1 MNSENLQVDSLD
13 FDLIKSNLKE
23 YLRGQNKFKD
33 FDFEGSTM
41 NILLDL
47 LAYNTHY
54 QAFYANMVANEA
66 FLDSAA
72 MRASAVS
79 IGKHLGYVPKSIKS
93 STNIIDIDLGS
104 NPTLIEGVQN
114 GLVFVFRGEKFT
126 GFTETGA
133 STSFTALKNF
143 KAVYAADDDRVLV
156 KDVTINEG
164 SIKTF
169 SFVVNSFDTAQK
181 FILPSTSVDVDTLV
195 LTIQKST
202 KDTEGVFDSWFLCN
216 DITSLDAAS
225 KAYFLQE
232 TEDGKFQIY
241 FGDGIVG
248 AALQNGNVI
257 TVQYLQTSGVNGNDC
272 KTFSYSPSTVN
283 SQMAYASEPVCTAKT
298 DSFGKTIGSYGGS
311 ESESTRSIK
320 YYAPRHYQT
329 QERAVTKDD
338 YKTILSKEF
347 IDTAESVYV
356 WGGEENTP
364 PEYGKVFVSIKPVGA
379 KKLSILE
386 KLAIEKNV
394 LSKKNMLTII
404 PKIVDPEYIYMILDM
419 TVRYNSLKAKISP
432 SVLETILRS
441 RVDTFA
447 ANTLQKF
454 GKDFRLSTF
463 LTYIDASNG
472 MISSSSANLKLQK
485 RIEPILGKSYPY
497 TIKFDNALFHPV
509 AGYPSILSSST
520 FGYTDLLSD
529 AIVKPTVEAYLDDDG
544 NGNVRLYK
552 LVRGAKVYM
561 SNTLGTID
569 YALGKVVLK
578 NFAPIYSLPASTTE
592 IYITVTPNADDIGA
606 RRNDIL
612 VVDQS
617 QVNIIF
623 SQDQTEIDNNQSGA
637 RFPY

>member
-1 MNSENLQVDSLD
+1 
-13 FDLIKSNLKE
+13 
-23 YLRGQNKFKD
+23 
-33 FDFEGSTM
+33 
-41 NILLDL
+41 
-47 LAYNTHY
+47 
-54 QAFYANMVANEA
+54 
-66 FLDSAA
+66 
-72 MRASAVS
+72 
-79 IGKHLGYVPKSIKS
+79 
-93 STNIIDIDLGS
+93 
-104 NPTLIEGVQN
+104 
-114 GLVFVFRGEKFT
+114 
-126 GFTETGA
+126 
-133 STSFTALKNF
+133 
-143 KAVYAADDDRVLV
+143 
-156 KDVTINEG
+156 
-164 SIKTF
+164 
-169 SFVVNSFDTAQK
+169 
-181 FILPSTSVDVDTLV
+181 
-195 LTIQKST
+195 
-202 KDTEGVFDSWFLCN
+202 
-216 DITSLDAAS
+216 
-225 KAYFLQE
+225 
-232 TEDGKFQIY
+232 
-241 FGDGIVG
+241 
-248 AALQNGNVI
+248 
-257 TVQYLQTSGVNGNDC
+257 
-272 KTFSYSPSTVN
+272 
-283 SQMAYASEPVCTAKT
+283 
-298 DSFGKTIGSYGGS
+298 
-311 ESESTRSIK
+311 
-320 YYAPRHYQT
+320 
-329 QERAVTKDD
+329 
-338 YKTILSKEF
+338 
-347 IDTAESVYV
+347 
-356 WGGEENTP
+356 
-364 PEYGKVFVSIKPVGA
+364 
-379 KKLSILE
+379 
-386 KLAIEKNV
+386 
-394 LSKKNMLTII
+394 MLTII

-578 NFAPIYSLPASTTE
+578 NFAPIYSLPASSTE

>member
-1 MNSENLQVDSLD
+1 MNSDNLQVDSLD

-23 YLRGQNKFKD
+23 YLRGQDKFKD

-126 GFTETGA
+126 GFTDTGI

-143 KAVYAADDDRVLV
+143 KAMYAGDRVLV

-169 SFVVNSFDTAQK
+169 SFVVNSFDTGQK
-181 FILPSTSVDVDTLV
+181 FILPSTSIDVDTLV
-195 LTIQKST
+195 VTIQKST
-202 KDTEGVFDSWFLCN
+202 KDTEGVLDSWFLCN

-257 TVQYLQTSGVNGNDC
+257 TVEYLQTSGVNGNDC
-272 KTFSYSPSTVN
+272 KTFSYSPNTTN
-283 SQMAYASEPVCTAKT
+283 TQMAYASEPVCTAKT
-298 DSFGKTIGSYGGS
+298 DSFGKNIGSYGGAAS
-311 ESESTRSIK
+311 ETTSSIK

-379 KKLSILE
+379 KKLSVLE

-404 PKIVDPEYIYMILDM
+404 PKIVDPEYIYIILDM
-419 TVRYNSLKAKISP
+419 TVRYNSLKAKITP
-432 SVLETILRS
+432 SILETIMRLRI
-441 RVDTFA
+441 DTFA

-454 GKDFRLSTF
+454 GRDFRLSTF
-463 LTYIDASNG
+463 LTYMDASNG

-497 TIKFDNALFHPV
+497 TIKFDNALFHPI
-509 AGYPSILSSST
+509 AGYPSILSSSA
-520 FGYTDLLSD
+520 FGYTDLLSS

-552 LVRGAKVYM
+552 LVRGEKVYM

-592 IYITVTPNADDIGA
+592 IYITVTPDADDIGA

-612 VVDQS
+612 VVDQT

-637 RFPY
+637 RFPF